1 MEQLEDVNVHQLL
14 YQFRCEGAL
23 CFKSSLWTEADKL
36 NVANIKKSPEYYK
49 QKLAAHVLQPLS
61 AVCETFLTFQL
72 HSTVSQLTSRE
83 GARRLLSAAGVHG
96 TERRV

>member
-1 MEQLEDVNVHQLL
+1 MEQLEDVNAHQLL
-14 YQFRCEGAL
+14 YQSQCEGAL
-23 CFKSSLWTEADKL
+23 CFKSFLCTEADKI

-49 QKLAAHVLQPLS
+49 QKLTAHVLQPLL
-61 AVCETFLTFQL
+61 AVCETFLTFQQ

-83 GARRLLSAAGVHG
+83 GVWQLLSAAGVHG